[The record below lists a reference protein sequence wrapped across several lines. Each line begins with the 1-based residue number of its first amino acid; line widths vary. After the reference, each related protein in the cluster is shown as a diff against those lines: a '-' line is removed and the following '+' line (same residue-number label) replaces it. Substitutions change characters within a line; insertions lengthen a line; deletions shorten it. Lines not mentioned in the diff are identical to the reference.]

1 MLVLILILSIVYLL
15 VNFFSSN
22 NVEHFNNDADVQ
34 RFEDTLNENEK
45 KIYNKTIIKFRENKE
60 YMKSLDEF
68 IQNVGFD
75 NADEAMVVHKSI
87 KFQINKNHP
96 VDDFAKEVKKYTEEE
111 YGTNDEDNENNENNT
126 FEFLKNKFRLK

>member
-1 MLVLILILSIVYLL
+1 M
-15 VNFFSSN
+15 
-22 NVEHFNNDADVQ
+22 
-34 RFEDTLNENEK
+34 K

-87 KFQINKNHP
+87 KFQLIKIIQLMILR
-96 VDDFAKEVKKYTEEE
+96 KK
-111 YGTNDEDNENNENNT
+111 
-126 FEFLKNKFRLK
+126 

>member
-45 KIYNKTIIKFRENKE
+45 NI
-60 YMKSLDEF
+60 
-68 IQNVGFD
+68 
-75 NADEAMVVHKSI
+75 
-87 KFQINKNHP
+87 
-96 VDDFAKEVKKYTEEE
+96 
-111 YGTNDEDNENNENNT
+111 
-126 FEFLKNKFRLK
+126 